1 MFKPKI
7 DREKC
12 IGCGTCPALAPK
24 TFQLDD
30 EGKAIVINSA
40 GDDADT
46 IKMAVDSCPT
56 QAISLE

>member
-1 MFKPKI
+1 MIPKI

-12 IGCGTCPALAPK
+12 IGCGTCPALASK
-24 TFQLDD
+24 SFKMDD
-30 EGKAIVINSA
+30 DNKAVAIDPA